1 MLTAAFFFIAAV
13 GVAACFV
20 WFFGDPE
27 TDDFLGRASKLIGVS
42 VPSGIVHVAKV
53 LRIWWVFRGIGRA
66 ADFFINERHP
76 IIQILYVVLVFGG
89 YGAFVLKG
97 YPLLPNPYFAGYH
110 KVIGAILFLLCVVTF
125 ILTSFSDPGII
136 TKANVSGYVELFPY
150 DGFMYTQRPCTG
162 CDNID
167 KVARSKHCR
176 YLKACVAR
184 YDHYCIWMN
193 NTVGYRN
200 YRWFLA
206 YLVCNS
212 ALMLY
217 GIAAGASIFLTEI
230 TSKQL
235 LEATFVN
242 SRTGE
247 RIPAGATI
255 IMNYFLFHFPELV
268 FVTILCC
275 VMGLVVTGF
284 SVYNLALAATAVT
297 ANEAVKWREAA
308 EYRSDAVARYNKW
321 KRAKDS
327 GHPLPPPAHVVLC
340 ATGACR
346 HEQHAGNKGKPAPT
360 EWNLEEPVPLPKNAY
375 TRGFIGNIKSV
386 LWPMEPKSREPP
398 NDKPLVSGQS
408 KKKQ

>member
-1 MLTAAFFFIAAV
+1 
-13 GVAACFV
+13 
-20 WFFGDPE
+20 
-27 TDDFLGRASKLIGVS
+27 
-42 VPSGIVHVAKV
+42 
-53 LRIWWVFRGIGRA
+53 
-66 ADFFINERHP
+66 
-76 IIQILYVVLVFGG
+76 
-89 YGAFVLKG
+89 
-97 YPLLPNPYFAGYH
+97 
-110 KVIGAILFLLCVVTF
+110 
-125 ILTSFSDPGII
+125 
-136 TKANVSGYVELFPY
+136 
-150 DGFMYTQRPCTG
+150 
-162 CDNID
+162 
-167 KVARSKHCR
+167 
-176 YLKACVAR
+176 
-184 YDHYCIWMN
+184 
-193 NTVGYRN
+193 
-200 YRWFLA
+200 
-206 YLVCNS
+206 
-212 ALMLY
+212 
-217 GIAAGASIFLTEI
+217 
-230 TSKQL
+230 
-235 LEATFVN
+235 
-242 SRTGE
+242 
-247 RIPAGATI
+247 
-255 IMNYFLFHFPELV
+255 MNYFLFHFPELV